1 VLAWCERK
9 ERARP
14 PQARKRSERLAV
26 VLVGRELQSPRRPT
40 LPVLAGNRFEGH
52 PPGTIKAIA
61 AAIGIAD

>member
-1 VLAWCERK
+1 
-9 ERARP
+9 
-14 PQARKRSERLAV
+14 LAV

-52 PPGTIKAIA
+52 SPGTINAIA